1 MTILEILIVLALF
14 VAVIIFM
21 LKRKGKQ
28 TPHQH
33 NWIFMY
39 NYKDGLNTYSK
50 FYCSGCLAQSV
61 AYFNSRKGAME
72 ITKYDSEEVKIQ

>member
-1 MTILEILIVLALF
+1 MTILEILIVLALLA
-14 VAVIIFM
+14 VVIIIMF
-21 LKRKGKQ
+21 KRKGKQ
-28 TPHQH
+28 PIHQH

-72 ITKYDSEEVKIQ
+72 VTKYDAEEIKIQ